1 MVDGR
6 PLNFLR
12 CKSGIDCFV
21 RNNCYETLEVAQLK
35 QIDII
40 KLFLV
45 LFIHIYI
52 YPSLYY
58 ILDENNFTLLGSL
71 QRHRF
76 WMGCA
81 QMPTSPGRSKIWTL
95 SLLHQPTPIVIEPP
109 PHPPP
114 PYTHTYRPSPPNYDK
129 GMYEVLHEVHNS
141 KILFHQ

>member
-35 QIDII
+35 QVDII

-95 SLLHQPTPIVIEPP
+95 SFAPT
-109 PHPPP
+109 HPNCHR
-114 PYTHTYRPSPPNYDK
+114 TPSPPPSPI
-129 GMYEVLHEVHNS
+129 HTH
-141 KILFHQ
+141 ILTQPPKL